1 MVAYVSCLEIEFET
15 FKFKVDAI
23 FLQVCVFNYL
33 SMFPE
38 NFRALCTG
46 EKGFGYKGS
55 GFHRIITNFMC
66 QVMQKPSNCPT
77 LICRH
82 F

>member
-55 GFHRIITNFMC
+55 GFHRIITNFM
-66 QVMQKPSNCPT
+66 SYSDLST
-77 LICRH
+77 LLT
-82 F
+82 